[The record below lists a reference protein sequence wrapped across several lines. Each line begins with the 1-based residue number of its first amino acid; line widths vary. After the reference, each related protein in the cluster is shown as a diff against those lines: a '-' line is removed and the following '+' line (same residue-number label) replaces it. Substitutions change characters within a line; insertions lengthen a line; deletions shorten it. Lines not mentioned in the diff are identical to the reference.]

1 MSAVEFGLTSQ
12 TPFVYEVSQRPFEQL
27 LTESEAL
34 EARFGALSHLS
45 RSIASSI
52 ASMTPEVLSHNL
64 VALLRPLCPCDLA
77 NIVIFNKGNDDVLWR
92 SLGAGQLARLDIPI
106 EETTLRSVYQEQKP
120 LWIVDS
126 QQDGISLALS
136 STAAHSSG
144 LFRSTQHSQLAASQ
158 LLRTRGSVVVA
169 GSGPSC
175 TGLGEFSA

>member
-1 MSAVEFGLTSQ
+1 MSAVEFLTSQ

-106 EETTLRSVYQEQKP
+106 EETTLQWVWDIARSVVYRC
-120 LWIVDS
+120 
-126 QQDGISLALS
+126 A
-136 STAAHSSG
+136 
-144 LFRSTQHSQLAASQ
+144 QL
-158 LLRTRGSVVVA
+158 RVV
-169 GSGPSC
+169 S
-175 TGLGEFSA
+175 EYSA